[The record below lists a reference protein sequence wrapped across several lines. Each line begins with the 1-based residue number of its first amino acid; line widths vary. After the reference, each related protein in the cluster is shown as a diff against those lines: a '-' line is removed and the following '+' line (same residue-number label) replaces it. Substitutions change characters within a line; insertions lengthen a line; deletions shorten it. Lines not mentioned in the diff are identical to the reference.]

1 MSDAAGDSPGRDT
14 PEIPEEPDEP
24 TVILAAKLT
33 PGHTLP
39 PGTRLHDYRIDRV
52 LGEGGF
58 GIVYLATDIA
68 LERQVAIK
76 EYLPFSM
83 ATRAGQ
89 SLTVLVKSPSHQE
102 TFSIGLRSFV
112 NEAKLLARFDHPALV
127 KVHQFWEANG
137 TAYMAMPYYQ
147 GPTLKA
153 ALTKLGRLPTE
164 SEVRT
169 WLMPL
174 LDALEVLH
182 KEHCYHRD
190 IAPDNILLTE
200 HGPLLLDFGAARRVI
215 GDLTHALT
223 AMLKPGFA
231 PIEQYGDMPGI
242 SQGPWTD
249 IFALASVLYAAI
261 SGGRTVASV
270 ERLLN
275 DGLRP
280 LSTVAAGRC
289 GNAFLAAIDVA
300 LAIHPKDRP
309 QSIAEFRALLTADD
323 TQVLDLFELR
333 ALGAPSGGET
343 LLLPDF
349 DPTQS
354 VTGNPLLMPREPT
367 APSPP
372 APRPPPPAP
381 AAQLPP
387 VVPPAPPVLPAAP
400 APAPAPR
407 RAASG
412 AVPAQ
417 APMPRRALVLSL
429 AGVAGVAAMAWG
441 GYHLLSTPAP
451 SQLPASPAPTPA
463 TAPTASGPQPS
474 SVASAAS
481 ASDSPASAAST
492 ALPPPAPTPA
502 SAPAPT
508 PAPPPAASAPTRT
521 APAPAAPKPRAAV
534 AAPTEARGAKC
545 SDILQKASLE
555 PLTASETAYLK
566 RECR

>member
-1 MSDAAGDSPGRDT
+1 MSDAAGDPSGHNAPNV
-14 PEIPEEPDEP
+14 PETPEEPDEP

-164 SEVRT
+164 SEVRA

-190 IAPDNILLTE
+190 IAPDNILLTD

-289 GNAFLAAIDVA
+289 GNAFLAAIDTA

-333 ALGAPSGGET
+333 ALGAPSGSEAT
-343 LLLPDF
+343 ILMPDF

-367 APSPP
+367 APAPP

-381 AAQLPP
+381 APKLAPA
-387 VVPPAPPVLPAAP
+387 VPPPPPVLPAAP
-400 APAPAPR
+400 APRP
-407 RAASG
+407 ASG
-412 AVPAQ
+412 AVPAP
-417 APMPRRALVLSL
+417 PMQRRTLVLSL
-429 AGVAGVAAMAWG
+429 AGAAGLALVAWG
-441 GYHLLSTPAP
+441 GYALLSTPAP
-451 SQLPASPAPTPA
+451 SQLPPSPAPAASAAPAPA
-463 TAPTASGPQPS
+463 TAPAASAPQPS
-474 SVASAAS
+474 SAASAA
-481 ASDSPASAAST
+481 ATPASSAA
-492 ALPPPAPTPA
+492 LLPPAPTPA

-508 PAPPPAASAPTRT
+508 PAASVPTP
-521 APAPAAPKPRAAV
+521 APAPAAPKPRAAAV
-534 AAPTEARGAKC
+534 AAPAAMKGARC

-555 PLTASETAYLK
+555 PLTASEAAYLK